1 MTLQS
6 ETMLRPAPSAPAAT
20 GDLPV
25 RVHGPLFAGAWRRLK
40 RVGAFAV
47 WVLTGFGL
55 LGHLLGRSRAASRG
69 KPEEIVVYTVPRAF
83 FLWALILVGFVAAA
97 WVRHDPHTA
106 VLWGWVYVWVLLYT
120 FVTLVFD
127 TSTWKFLLWAGIAT
141 LVWLTSKYLEDVR
154 DMYLLSGVL
163 AYLRDLHPRL
173 DAGFATVISWLLLF
187 PWVGGLFHAFGR
199 GRKTFSPNGIEEWFL
214 GEGREILDRS
224 GLKFRSRYRDVFET
238 LLGFGAGDLEAVD
251 ANQHV
256 VKRWEGILFLFFHWR
271 RLDEVLHQRAAVV
284 DTAPGDPIQVK
295 EANPLLVKEVQ

>member
-6 ETMLRPAPSAPAAT
+6 ETILRPAPAAPAEHQH
-20 GDLPV
+20 PV
-25 RVHGPLFAGAWRRLK
+25 RVHGSLLAGAWRRAK

-47 WVLTGFGL
+47 WLLTGFGL
-55 LGHLLGRSRAASRG
+55 LGHMLGGKSAATRG
-69 KPEEIVVYTVPRAF
+69 KPEEIVIYSVPRAF

-106 VLWGWVYVWVLLYT
+106 VLWGWIYVWVLLYT

-127 TSTWKFLLWAGIAT
+127 TSTWKFVLWAGIAT
-141 LVWLTSKYLEDVR
+141 FVWLISKYLEDVR
-154 DMYLLSGVL
+154 DMYLLSGAF
-163 AYLRDLHPRL
+163 AYLRDLHPAL
-173 DAGFATVISWLLLF
+173 NPGFATVISWLLLF
-187 PWVGGLFHAFGR
+187 PWIGGLFHSFSR

-214 GEGREILDRS
+214 GEGREILDRA

-295 EANPLLVKEVQ
+295 EANPLLVKEVL